1 VEQSVFDSAELKLVL
16 IPPYLSTTNP
26 SDVRTSISNNPE
38 TDTTPGLRILLMI
51 NATIQDPV
59 SSLRNPSVTVRTWLV
74 T

>member
-16 IPPYLSTTNP
+16 IPPYLSTT
-26 SDVRTSISNNPE
+26 NNPE